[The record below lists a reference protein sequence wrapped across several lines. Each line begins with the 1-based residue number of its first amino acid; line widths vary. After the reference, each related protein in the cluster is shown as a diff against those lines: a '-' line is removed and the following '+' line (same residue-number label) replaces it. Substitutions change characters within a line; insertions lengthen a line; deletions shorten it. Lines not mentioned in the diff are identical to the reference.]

1 MDEAALLDSI
11 RHSATEEFARSGGPG
26 GQNVNKTST
35 KVVLRVPVDEL
46 SLSEEEK
53 QRVLRRLSNRL
64 NREGELV
71 IHSSETRSQTANRD
85 RAEARAFAL
94 LRDAARTQKKRR
106 KTRPS
111 KAAREHRIEEKKR
124 RGQKKRVRRDPEL

>member
-1 MDEAALLDSI
+1 MDEAALFDSLL
-11 RHSATEEFARSGGPG
+11 RAATYEFARSGGPG
-26 GQNVNKTST
+26 GQNVNKLNT
-35 KVVLRVPVDEL
+35 KVVLRVPVEEL

-94 LRDAARTQKKRR
+94 LRDAATPQKKRR

-111 KAAREHRIEEKKR
+111 KAARERRIEEKKR
-124 RGQKKRVRRDPEL
+124 RGQKKRMRRDPEL